1 MADGK
6 KGRREAHTPADF
18 RQSGGSGGA
27 VGAEAGPTIDPR
39 PLADALAAELDAAEG
54 RQPGLFEDEAPE
66 LPIDLP
72 IRGTRSRLASPRGRG
87 RPLGAG
93 NKRSELMRDTLLKL
107 GFQHPMVVLAG
118 VASASPEEVAAELAG
133 GEQEW
138 RSCGAETRRDLLD
151 KALKH
156 ITGAATALLPYF
168 ESKRPAEVHV
178 QEDRR
183 HLFLVGQIET
193 AAGPGGALSL
203 GGGNGKVF
211 DVQGLTDGEDMRG
224 GDDTSHDDA

>member
-6 KGRREAHTPADF
+6 KGRGEAHTPTVSA
-18 RQSGGSGGA
+18 GGA
-27 VGAEAGPTIDPR
+27 APPTTPVDPR
-39 PLADALAAELDAAEG
+39 PLAEALAAELDAAEG
-54 RQPGLFEDEAPE
+54 HQPGLFEDEAPE

-72 IRGTRSRLASPRGRG
+72 IRSTRSRLASPRGRG

-133 GEQEW
+133 GEREW
-138 RSCGAETRRDLLD
+138 LSCGAETKRALLD
-151 KALKH
+151 QALRH

-168 ESKRPAEVHV
+168 ESRRPAEVHV

-183 HLFLVGQIET
+183 ALFLVGQIDA
-193 AAGPGGALSL
+193 AAGPGAALSL

-211 DVQGLTDGEDMRG
+211 DIQGLSGGQDVR
-224 GDDTSHDDA
+224 GDDAPSRDDD